1 MTTVISTYID
11 SLQEKI
17 INLIPQLPS
26 QFIVFNAD
34 QPFKNNYSTYFIKLF
49 NAIKKNVMFYA
60 IGIDDLENILILFN
74 VLFQEYFVYFQNYFI
89 LLKNDETVTYLTA
102 IIQPMNSLILL
113 LKRSIQNF
121 RIYGN
126 LISIEDNTTL
136 NSLILQI
143 QNLLNASNPLDYN
156 DTFSNI
162 EETNNKSI
170 LLYPPALLN
179 TCLAVESFFQEQD
192 PDTFCTNINII
203 SYKPFSII
211 KKPDDL
217 LVKKHRNSVSLLHH
231 CKNLWQLSQ
240 ISKKDKKKNYNKY
253 MFVLAEL
260 VQKKQDFNFNL
271 HPKETVG
278 ILIHADKWEKQE
290 SKWTINYYDQLTKPF
305 EKKVLIVS

>member
-26 QFIVFNAD
+26 QFIVFSD
-34 QPFKNNYSTYFIKLF
+34 VQHFKNNYSRYFIQLF
-49 NAIKKNVMFYA
+49 NAIKKNIMFYA
-60 IGIDDLENILILFN
+60 ITIDDLDNILIFFN
-74 VLFQEYFVYFQNYFI
+74 MLLQEYFVYFQNYFI
-89 LLKNDETVTYLTA
+89 YVKNDQIVKYLIS
-102 IIQPMNSLILL
+102 IIQPMNTLVLL
-113 LKRSIQNF
+113 LKQSIQNF

-126 LISIEDNTTL
+126 LISIEENSIL

-143 QNLLNASNPLDYN
+143 QKLLSASNPLEFN
-156 DTFSNI
+156 DTF
-162 EETNNKSI
+162 TNNKAI

-192 PDTFCTNINII
+192 PDTFCTNIDII

-217 LVKKHRNSVSLLHH
+217 LVKKYRNSVSLLHH
-231 CKNLWQLSQ
+231 CKNIWQLPQ
-240 ISKKDKKKNYNKY
+240 IVKKDKKKNYNKH
-253 MFVLAEL
+253 MFVLAEI

-278 ILIHADKWEKQE
+278 ILIHTDKWEKQE
-290 SKWTINYYDQLTKPF
+290 SKWIINYYDELTKPF